1 MTARIADDLANLK
14 SRRVSLSSETMM
26 LLHVLTKSTG
36 IAFPD
41 LIETALRGYE
51 RAWRES
57 E

>member
-1 MTARIADDLANLK
+1 MTAQIADDLANLE

-26 LLHVLTKSTG
+26 LLRVLTKSTG
-36 IAFPD
+36 VAFPD
-41 LIETALRGYE
+41 LIETAIRGYE

>member
-1 MTARIADDLANLK
+1 MTAQIADDLANLE

-26 LLHVLTKSTG
+26 LLRVLTESTG
-36 IAFPD
+36 VAFPD
-41 LIETALRGYE
+41 LIETAIRGYE